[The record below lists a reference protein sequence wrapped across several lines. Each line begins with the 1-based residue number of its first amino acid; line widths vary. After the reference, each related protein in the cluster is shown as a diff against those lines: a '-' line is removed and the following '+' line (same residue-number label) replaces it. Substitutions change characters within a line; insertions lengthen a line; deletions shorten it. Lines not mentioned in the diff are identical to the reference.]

1 MPPKKENRKPEL
13 KGHFPTREE
22 RQQLIDQLLAMKND
36 SQDNNQLYDQ
46 YIQSI
51 RALNESMDR
60 YYTPGEDGLPPTVE
74 QKDKEKLLEVIET
87 AARCGED
94 FLADVTAK
102 GRALDAGVPNMVT
115 QLQNMLSQDYETMK
129 YYDPANDEMTLP
141 ELQQDARTQVID
153 LRDVELEKIGGN
165 QSSRLPMTVVDVTG
179 KEHRGMFT
187 KASYV
192 DVTSFAKKTLKEAG
206 DLCAD
211 ETTKEAVTGL
221 FDSFRGFLVNNGMKV
236 GEHRDQDPAKAG
248 DELIFGPIF
257 LHLNG
262 AKLDGLSQ
270 EAQEK
275 AIQEKMRT
283 LMGVCKI
290 SLRKVPKEAWD
301 VLGKGFLQIV
311 KEPGKYINGTTLGL
325 KNGTRLD
332 QRNSAMSAVAGLLG
346 VPKLVARSTN
356 MKYLDKDGK
365 EVEGTFMDF
374 AEGLDLRGKNGEKLC
389 GQVKEEDPFG
399 PPYGINK
406 DLADMQ
412 VLDYICGNVD
422 RHAGNLTYRVN
433 DKGRITGLQGIDND
447 SSFGVVKPDKDN
459 GLVQL
464 PGLNKFRVISQSMA
478 EKVKNLTPE
487 MLKFALR
494 GRGLTEQE
502 IDAACDRLKDVRE
515 LAEKAPVCNKALAV
529 KANISAGKTVILTDD
544 LMKGINPETFAVKSD
559 KYVGNLFRKAVLAT
573 KQVLKSARKKGI
585 KYDPNAK
592 KNAPNLTEVSTTDR
606 GVSTKT
612 VVDTLQNAGK
622 TVKGFALKG
631 ISKFLR
637 SSGAFR
643 SMSAAAK
650 DLEKANKA
658 LDEAVKRQ
666 GKLDR
671 SDAKVRELMDKAD
684 ETMKKLRE
692 TTQAYLNKKMRER
705 GANNLDTLV
714 PKNDY
719 EARRIRLARDV
730 MEKVV
735 DYDSRSASFT
745 RVELGEKRQQKK
757 APEKTGDRTVSL

>member
-22 RQQLIDQLLAMKND
+22 RQQLIDQLLAMEND
-36 SQDNNQLYDQ
+36 SQDNKQLYEQ
-46 YIQSI
+46 YIQAI
-51 RALNESMDR
+51 RALNESMDW

-74 QKDKEKLLEVIET
+74 QKDKEKLLAVIET

-94 FLADVTAK
+94 FLAGVEAKDGRLDV
-102 GRALDAGVPNMVT
+102 GVPNMVT
-115 QLQNMLSQDYETMK
+115 QLQKMLSQDYETLK

-153 LRDVELEKIGGN
+153 LRGVELEKIGGN

-179 KEHRGMFT
+179 KPRRGVFT
-187 KASYV
+187 KASYA
-192 DVTSFAKKTLKEAG
+192 DVTTSAKKTLEEAG
-206 DLCAD
+206 ALCAD
-211 ETTKEAVTGL
+211 KAAKEAVTGL
-221 FDSFRGFLVNNGMKV
+221 LDSFRNFLIKKRIKV
-236 GEHRDQDPAKAG
+236 GEHKDRDPARAS
-248 DELIFGPIF
+248 DELIFGQIF

-270 EAQEK
+270 EEQEK
-275 AIQEKMRT
+275 AIQDKMRI

-290 SLRKVPKEAWD
+290 NLSSVPEAAWD
-301 VLGKGFLQIV
+301 LMGKNFLQIV
-311 KEPGKYINGTTLGL
+311 KEPGKYINGTALGL
-325 KNGTRLD
+325 KDGTRLD

-389 GQVKEEDPFG
+389 GQVREEQPFG

-433 DKGRITGLQGIDND
+433 DEGMIIGLQGIDND
-447 SSFGVVKPDKDN
+447 SSFGVVRPHKEN
-459 GLVQL
+459 GLIQL
-464 PGLNKFRVISQSMA
+464 PGLNKFMVISQSMA
-478 EKVKNLTPE
+478 ETLEGMTPE

-502 IDAACDRLKDVRE
+502 IDAACDRLKDVRK
-515 LAEKAPVCNKALAV
+515 LAKEAAVCSKSEDV
-529 KANISAGKTVILTDD
+529 TANISAGRPVVLTDD
-544 LMKGINPETFAVKSD
+544 LLKGIEPETFAVKSE

-606 GVSTKT
+606 GVSAKT

-692 TTQAYLNKKMRER
+692 TTQAYLNKKMREK
-705 GANNLDTLV
+705 GVSSLDALV
-714 PKNDY
+714 PKNAY
-719 EARRIRLARDV
+719 EARRIKLARDV
-730 MEKVV
+730 MENIV

-745 RVELGEKRQQKK
+745 RMELQEKRQQKK
-757 APEKTGDRTVSL
+757 APEKTEERTVSL